1 MNGPRAS
8 NRPCLILAATFAAAL
23 LLAATLPAQTE
34 FPLPEPWRHWRYS
47 APVQPPAGH
56 SGLASVVVTPA
67 VTAHAWPRWEDLRVI
82 DDTGREMPFV
92 LHAIQDRISV
102 EQRAARLLEVSFLP
116 GESTQGIVDLGKN
129 PPEHNSLEVQIGR
142 TDYFLWVEVAV
153 SPNARSWRIL
163 NERSPVYRFGASGL
177 DGNQTIRYSTS
188 RSRYL
193 RVRLLEGKEKLPL
206 DGVRMTQVSR
216 REAERAPLE
225 VVLQPD
231 PAAPINESWWL
242 ADMGYA
248 RQLVSEARFTVE
260 QAEFH
265 RAVRVRTSDDG
276 KTWRT
281 AGYGDIYRI
290 PPRSGAAQPEGEDG
304 RERLRVGFPEVRAR
318 FWRIEV
324 FNRND
329 PPLAGARVQLFGM
342 PRRVVF
348 RAEAGRTYR
357 LLMGHP
363 RATAAQYEMARLTP
377 EVELETAP
385 PASLGAIAV
394 NPAWA
399 DPAPWTERHPYLLWI
414 ALLAAAAIV
423 GLLALR
429 ALRA

>member
-1 MNGPRAS
+1 MNEPSRS
-8 NRPCLILAATFAAAL
+8 NRPRLILAAAFAAAL

-34 FPLPEPWRHWRYS
+34 FPLPEAWRHWRYS

-56 SGLASVVVTPA
+56 SGLAAVLVTPA
-67 VTAHAWPRWEDLRVI
+67 VTAHAQPRWADLRLA
-82 DDTGREMPFV
+82 DDTGREVPFV
-92 LHAIQDRISV
+92 LHSIQDRRSV

-116 GESTQGIVDLGKN
+116 GESTQGIVDLGEN
-129 PPEHNSLEVQIGR
+129 SPEHNSLEVQINR

-163 NERSPVYRFGASGL
+163 NERSPVYRFSASGL
-177 DGNQTIRYSTS
+177 DGNQTIRYSAS

-193 RVRLLEGKEKLPL
+193 RIRLLEGKEKLPL
-206 DGVRMTQVSR
+206 DGVRVAQEIR

-225 VVLQPD
+225 TPLQSD
-231 PAAPINESWWL
+231 PAAPISESWWL
-242 ADMGYA
+242 ADLGDA
-248 RQLVSEARFTVE
+248 RQPVCEARFTVQ

-276 KTWRT
+276 KTWRS
-281 AGYGDIYRI
+281 AGAGDIYRI
-290 PPRSGAAQPEGEDG
+290 PPRAGAAQPEEDG
-304 RERLRVGFPEVRAR
+304 RERLRVHLPETQAR
-318 FWRIEV
+318 FWRVEV
-324 FNRND
+324 LNRND
-329 PPLAGARVQLFGM
+329 PPLAGARVQLFGT

-363 RATAAQYEMARLTP
+363 RATAPQYEMARLTP
-377 EVELETAP
+377 EVELEAAA

-414 ALLAAAAIV
+414 VLLAAAAIV

-429 ALRA
+429 ALRG

>member
-1 MNGPRAS
+1 MSEPDAS
-8 NRPCLILAATFAAAL
+8 NRPRLILAATFAAAL

-34 FPLPEPWRHWRYS
+34 FPLPEAWRHWRYS
-47 APVQPPAGH
+47 APVQPPSGH
-56 SGLASVVVTPA
+56 SGLAAVVVTPA
-67 VTAHAWPRWEDLRVI
+67 VTAHAQPRWADLRLT
-82 DDTGREMPFV
+82 DDTGREVPFV
-92 LHAIQDRISV
+92 LHSIQDRRSV

-116 GESTQGIVDLGKN
+116 GESTQGIVDLGEN
-129 PPEHNSLEVQIGR
+129 PPEHNSLEVQINR
-142 TDYFLWVEVAV
+142 ADYFLWVEVAV

-163 NERSPVYRFGASGL
+163 NERSPVYRFHASGL
-177 DGNQTIRYSTS
+177 DGNQTIRYSAS

-206 DGVRMTQVSR
+206 DGVRVAQEIR

-225 VVLQPD
+225 TPLQPD
-231 PAAPINESWWL
+231 PAAPASESWWL
-242 ADMGYA
+242 ADLGDA
-248 RQLVSEARFTVE
+248 RQPVSEARFTVE
-260 QAEFH
+260 QTEFH

-276 KTWRT
+276 KTWRS

-290 PPRSGAAQPEGEDG
+290 PPRSGAAPPEAEDG
-304 RERLRVGFPEVRAR
+304 RERLRVHLPETQAR
-318 FWRIEV
+318 FWRVEV
-324 FNRND
+324 LNRND
-329 PPLAGARVQLFGM
+329 PPLAGARVQLLGT

-377 EVELETAP
+377 EVELEAAAA
-385 PASLGAIAV
+385 ASLGTIAV

-399 DPAPWTERHPYLLWI
+399 DPAPWTERHPYLLWM

-429 ALRA
+429 ALRG